1 MSNFTLLA
9 NKLNTNIENKKHKN
23 NLGFIASNSPAPNL
37 SSNISIK
44 LEN

>member
-23 NLGFIASNSPAPNL
+23 NLEFIP
-37 SSNISIK
+37 K
-44 LEN
+44 